1 MSNQVLVT
9 GATGFVAGHVIAEL
23 LEHGY
28 RVRATVRDL
37 ANTGKRAHL
46 VELARRLGADLE
58 FVAADLDHDTGWA
71 EAVAGCA
78 YVLHVASPF
87 PSYVPDDE
95 RELVEPAVQGTLRV
109 LRAAAAEPGVRRVV
123 LTSSVAAI
131 AYGHDVDEVRTE
143 ADWSVVER
151 IPPYQKSKTL
161 AERAAWDFVRGLPAE
176 RGLELAAVNPGMI
189 LGPLQHPATSTSHE
203 PIRRLLARDV
213 PGSIR
218 TGWTPVDVRDLAV
231 AHRLAM
237 ELPQAAGNRYICAAD
252 ALWMGELA
260 KILADEY
267 NPRGLRVPTRVL
279 PDWLIRFIAR
289 FDKGLRLVV
298 PVLGRT
304 ESVSAD
310 KARRE
315 LGWTMRPV
323 RETVLD
329 TAESLLSFGI
339 VDAPGV
345 RPTATAPR
353 PASNA
358 LGA

>member
-37 ANTGKRAHL
+37 ASTGKRAHL

-345 RPTATAPR
+345 RPKATAPR